1 MILHGY
7 WRSSATYRVRI
18 ALNLK
23 GLTAEMVGHDLRLN
37 AQQDPAYVARNPQGL
52 VPSIETEDGVVGQ
65 SLAILE
71 WLEET
76 HPQPP
81 LLPADPFARAQV
93 RAMAQ
98 VVACDTHPLQNLRV
112 LKRLRTEYGF
122 DDAGTQGWARGWI
135 ETGLTGLE
143 ALVARHGQG
152 WSFGDQPTLADC
164 CLIPQLYNARRFE
177 TPLDLYP
184 HLRAVEAKA
193 LAHPAFAA
201 AQPDRQPDA
210 G

>member
-23 GLTAEMVGHDLRLN
+23 GLDAETVGHDLRTG
-37 AQQDPAYVARNPQGL
+37 AQNDPAYLARNPQGL
-52 VPSIETEDGVVGQ
+52 VPSIETEQGVIGQ

-71 WLEET
+71 WLDET
-76 HPQPP
+76 HPEPP
-81 LLPADPFARAQV
+81 LLPADPFERAQV

-112 LKRLRTEYGF
+112 LKRLKTEYGL
-122 DDAGTQGWARGWI
+122 DDAAVQGWARGWI
-135 ETGLTGLE
+135 ESGLEALE
-143 ALVARHGQG
+143 ALVARHGRG
-152 WSFGDQPTLADC
+152 WSFGDRPGLADC

-177 TPLDLYP
+177 ASLESYP
-184 HLRAVEAKA
+184 HLLAIEARAA
-193 LAHPAFAA
+193 AHPAFQAA
-201 AQPDRQPDA
+201 LPERQPDA

>member
-23 GLTAEMVGHDLRLN
+23 RLTAETVGHDLRLN
-37 AQQDPAYVARNPQGL
+37 AQNDPAYVARNPQGL
-52 VPSIETEDGVVGQ
+52 VPSIETGDGVVGQ

-71 WLEET
+71 WLDET
-76 HPQPP
+76 HPEPP

-122 DDAGTQGWARGWI
+122 DDAAVQDWARGWI
-135 ETGLTGLE
+135 APGLAALE
-143 ALVARHGQG
+143 ALVERHGAG
-152 WSFGDQPTLADC
+152 WSFGDRPGLADC

-177 TPLDLYP
+177 TPLEPYP
-184 HLRAVEAKA
+184 HLLAVEATA
-193 LAHPAFAA
+193 LAHPAFEA

>member
-18 ALNLK
+18 ALGLK
-23 GLTAEMVGHDLRLN
+23 GLTAEAVGHDLRLN
-37 AQQDPAYVARNPQGL
+37 AQHDPAYLARNPQGL
-52 VPSIETEDGVVGQ
+52 VPAIETDDGVVGQ

-71 WLEET
+71 WLDET
-76 HPQPP
+76 HPEPP
-81 LLPADPFARAQV
+81 LLPAGAFARAQV

-112 LKRLRTEYGF
+112 LKRLKTEYGF
-122 DDAGTQGWARGWI
+122 DDAATHAWARGWI
-135 ETGLTGLE
+135 TPGLAALE
-143 ALVARHGQG
+143 ALVQRHGAG
-152 WSFGDQPTLADC
+152 FSFGDQPTLADC

-177 TPLDLYP
+177 TPLDAYP
-184 HLRAVEAKA
+184 ALLSVEANA
-193 LAHPAFAA
+193 LSHPAIAA
-201 AQPDRQPDA
+201 AHPDRQPDA

>member
-23 GLTAEMVGHDLRLN
+23 GLTAETVGHDLRLN
-37 AQQDPAYVARNPQGL
+37 AQHDPAYVARNPQAL
-52 VPSIETEDGVVGQ
+52 VPSIETGDGVVGQ

-71 WLEET
+71 WLDET
-76 HPQPP
+76 HPEPP

-112 LKRLRTEYGF
+112 LKRLKTEYGF
-122 DDAGTQGWARGWI
+122 EDAATQGWARGWI
-135 ETGLTGLE
+135 ESGLTALE
-143 ALVARHGQG
+143 ALVARHGSG

-177 TPLDLYP
+177 TSLEPYP
-184 HLRAVEAKA
+184 HLLAVEARA
-193 LAHPAFAA
+193 MAHPAFAA
-201 AQPDRQPDA
+201 AHPDQQPDA